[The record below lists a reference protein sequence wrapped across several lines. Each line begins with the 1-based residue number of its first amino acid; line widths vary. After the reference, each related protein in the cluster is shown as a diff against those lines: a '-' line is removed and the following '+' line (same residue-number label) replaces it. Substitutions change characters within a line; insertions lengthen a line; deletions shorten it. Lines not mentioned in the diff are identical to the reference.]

1 MVCVGN
7 KEYNSWLIF
16 KNNLVLMFDQ
26 NIWMANGSVCLP
38 VFKNNLYSV
47 FLHVWTNPIDQ
58 VKSTKSKKRN
68 FFRPRHWVG
77 YKIQNENP

>member
-47 FLHVWTNPIDQ
+47 L
-58 VKSTKSKKRN
+58 
-68 FFRPRHWVG
+68 
-77 YKIQNENP
+77 